1 MRLLGVI
8 SIFLIISSCDNGI
21 DLLEIPKDTILH
33 DNGSKVWLIDGVL
46 NSKKNFSS
54 SKMEEKS
61 LLVFYNT
68 YKCVMQPLASIGKKE
83 GKRGYFELLNGNS
96 QLKIHFGNEKWIF
109 MVKKINAIE
118 IILEPMSDSQFP
130 YELHLTTFPEI

>member
-1 MRLLGVI
+1 
-8 SIFLIISSCDNGI
+8 
-21 DLLEIPKDTILH
+21 
-33 DNGSKVWLIDGVL
+33 
-46 NSKKNFSS
+46 
-54 SKMEEKS
+54 
-61 LLVFYNT
+61 
-68 YKCVMQPLASIGKKE
+68 MQPLASIGKKE